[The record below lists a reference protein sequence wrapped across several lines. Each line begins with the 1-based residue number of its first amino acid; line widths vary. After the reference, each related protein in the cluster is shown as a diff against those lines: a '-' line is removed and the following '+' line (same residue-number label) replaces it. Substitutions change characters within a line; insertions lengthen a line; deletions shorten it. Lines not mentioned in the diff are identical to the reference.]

1 MKKKFIS
8 YYRKHL
14 GLFTLDMLCAL
25 VIALIE
31 LSIPFIVGIII
42 DDAVMNRDTNLV
54 FKFGTLLGILIIID
68 FIMRFI
74 VTYYGH
80 MMGTRIEKDMRY
92 DLFMH
97 FQKMD
102 IKFFTNEKV
111 GRLMN
116 RLVGDLR
123 DISEFAH
130 HGPEDIFL
138 SLVMLIGSFVVLF
151 SINSLL
157 TLLLLAILL
166 GMMIF
171 TVLRR
176 HKMMDAFRETRIYQA
191 ELNSQVENSLS
202 GMAVMKAYTNESYE
216 LNKFEESNFD
226 FQQSWVGAY
235 FQMGIFNSTMNF
247 ALKIITVLT
256 VVFGGYLA
264 INAHI
269 SYGNY
274 ASFILYVTY
283 FTAPLKTLISFFD
296 HLQKGYSGFER
307 FYEMILK
314 DDEVKSGDLSFTKFE
329 KDISFVDASFKYED
343 ELIFNKL
350 SFTILKNESV
360 ALVGKTGVGK
370 STIAKMLPRF
380 YDLTTGE
387 LLIDGCNIKNYK
399 LDELRQ
405 KIGYVQQDAHI
416 FYGTIK
422 ENILYGNVNASD
434 DEVRVAAKLAHLDEF
449 VESLPKKY
457 ETEVGERGLKLSGG
471 QKQRL
476 SLARIFLKNPDILV
490 FDEATSALDN
500 ETEKFIQK
508 SIAKLSENRT
518 TLIIAHR
525 LTTIKNVDKIYL
537 LGDDGFIEVGSHD
550 ELMANKHEYY
560 HLYMAALKNDELL

>member
-176 HKMMDAFRETRIYQA
+176 HKMMDAFRKTRIYQA

-387 LLIDGCNIKNYK
+387 LLIDGCDIKNYK